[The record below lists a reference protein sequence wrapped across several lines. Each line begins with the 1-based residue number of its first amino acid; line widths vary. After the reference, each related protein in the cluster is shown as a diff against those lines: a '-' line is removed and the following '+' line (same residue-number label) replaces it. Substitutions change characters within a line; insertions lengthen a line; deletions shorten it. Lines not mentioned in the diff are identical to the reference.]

1 MVGGTIF
8 HRRVIQREI
17 SRVLV
22 LNLLWHD
29 NAGGACAPPR
39 ITMSLTEPS
48 LLSRG
53 THSFKRETEIKR
65 KGRATRLVPIC
76 KCVHLDPLEESAI
89 TLPRPVSMAP
99 IPAFLRL
106 RKHRIE
112 PLSQAVH
119 LSNEVPIRT
128 MNPPLM
134 RNHEMIEGS
143 KIQQWE
149 PGTGVQ
155 DDLHQNS

>member
-17 SRVLV
+17 SRALV

-53 THSFKRETEIKR
+53 SPPVCGPRLAYFRVSLNTDP
-65 KGRATRLVPIC
+65 ATLLCPVVVP
-76 KCVHLDPLEESAI
+76 
-89 TLPRPVSMAP
+89 
-99 IPAFLRL
+99 
-106 RKHRIE
+106 
-112 PLSQAVH
+112 
-119 LSNEVPIRT
+119 
-128 MNPPLM
+128 
-134 RNHEMIEGS
+134 
-143 KIQQWE
+143 
-149 PGTGVQ
+149 
-155 DDLHQNS
+155 